1 MNVISRHL
9 DYMVK
14 NGIDEHEQLPSFYW
28 LPKLHKNVTVPG
40 LLLLPT
46 NALQNSF
53 HHYFLL

>member
-9 DYMVK
+9 DVSK
-14 NGIDEHEQLPSFYW
+14 QHEQLPSFYW

-40 LLLLPT
+40 LLLT